1 MKCTKRLFLFAGY
14 DSQGIVGP
22 SLEYYVQALA
32 RYGDIVLTMDTDCQ
46 PGMLDRL
53 SGKVLHAHAERHGE
67 YDFGSYKRSYM
78 WISGHTGLSGY
89 DVCYLVNDSVF
100 GPLAD
105 IGPYLEKMESLGTD
119 AFGLV
124 LNPHRRHPHLQ
135 SWFIGMHRKVFLSDM
150 FCRFIS
156 GVTAQKDK
164 NAVCDLYETGLTN
177 LFDSEGFSYDALFRV
192 KGKKIYNAVE
202 TLCRLGL
209 PFIKKSAFTRHG
221 GSLGRQIRHILE
233 NTEDKAL
240 TSAVIS
246 DTDRLYG
253 PGYWSRLTSC
263 TRTGTCIRYFRYMIN
278 KLFPKKSVLCR

>member
-1 MKCTKRLFLFAGY
+1 MMKRLFLVAGY
-14 DSQGIVGP
+14 DPQGIIGP
-22 SLEYYVQALA
+22 SFIYYISALSA
-32 RYGDIVLTMDTDCQ
+32 YGDVITVFDCDCTEDE
-46 PGMLDRL
+46 LRKL
-53 SGKVLHAHAERHGE
+53 SPYVLHAEAERHRE
-67 YDFGSYKRSYM
+67 YDFGSYKRGYQ
-78 WISGHTGLSGY
+78 WARTSGILEGY
-89 DVCYLVNDSVF
+89 DFCYLVNDSVF
-100 GPLAD
+100 GPLYSP
-105 IGPYLEKMESLGTD
+105 GPYLERMENCGKD
-119 AFGLV
+119 AFAIAM
-124 LNPHRRHPHLQ
+124 NPHRKHPHLQ

-246 DTDRLYG
+246 DIDRLYG

-263 TRTGTCIRYFRYMIN
+263 SRTGVCLRYFRYMIN
-278 KLFPKKSVLCR
+278 KLFPKKSVLFR